1 MSEDNKNSKPRIS
14 NKLKKEIDLSLAKV
28 EAIIRHIK
36 NVQDNC
42 LLMGKRLIESG
53 QIDLGRM
60 LIARGLTHDNSKFFG
75 AEWDNM
81 SPVPIGPQQDPA
93 KVKRNLSIY
102 HHRESNDHHPEYWG
116 NIKEMPQVA
125 IAEMI
130 CDWKARSEEF
140 GNSLRDWI
148 KDYAMKNW
156 QFDEKD
162 QIYKDIFRYVD
173 MICEKPFEQITSD

>member
-1 MSEDNKNSKPRIS
+1 MSEDNNKPRKSRIS
-14 NKLKKEIDLSLAKV
+14 NKLKKDIDLSLAKV

-81 SPVPIGPQQDPA
+81 SVIKSVDED
-93 KVKRNLSIY
+93 KEKSKLKLSI
-102 HHRESNDHHPEYWG
+102 HHHNSTNFHHPESWPKG
-116 NIKEMPQVA
+116 IKEMPDLFL
-125 IAEMI
+125 AEMV
-130 CDWKARSEEF
+130 CDIKSRSEEF
-140 GNSLRDWI
+140 GTSLIEWI
-148 KDYAMKNW
+148 
-156 QFDEKD
+156 DETATKKYNFQKTD
-162 QIYKDIFRYVD
+162 EVYNRIIKFVNLL
-173 MICEKPFEQITSD
+173 CEKPFDEIK